1 MNKYGVSNIVL
12 MTGIAISMALLLV
25 GGFTLVTK
33 LVEEQARSAPEFI
46 ANELKYTIE
55 TISAAPES
63 ASFFYFVPQDKDFFP
78 VIGSLEIDRNAGKL
92 CVARKTEDEIFN
104 TISTKTLA
112 QAGFGGAAYSY
123 AKIRSM
129 LAKRATM
136 KGLKED
142 LLARKVN
149 YFFEGTTY
157 NFRTIFVS
165 ATEEGAALR
174 NFMRKGYAGLTY
186 NELEAL
192 ERNPAIFREAN
203 MLFTQDQGNRLSEFA
218 EIFEKNPKAVSD
230 IAEHITTRNAPR
242 SQTSWF
248 TKLKTTAGRFY
259 TKHKLGISIGTTI
272 AIVGTVA
279 AFQFML
285 TQDLQATI
293 LTTAQILT
301 ASLFPKIIQYI
312 LEKIGQ
318 EKLEAFG
325 ERIISAIIPLETT
338 KAATQNIPVFGTP
351 ACLVIH
357 AIEVVV
363 NLVFAI
369 YDQIQ
374 FDITLYSIFHV
385 AETAVKAE
393 KDEIACVNF
402 NAPKPL
408 LYPANCEPKASL
420 KEPFNNEAFRVV
432 TATQLFASAVLFTA
446 GIPLALTS
454 STCAPGSSTPSTA
467 YLAGT
472 LIAASATAASAL
484 IPITSAFLE
493 NPSAII
499 PRSECDASCTGDCP
513 NWYISA
519 SLWDQVGSGLTCVGA
534 FTPLAI
540 GGPICAALSFA
551 GWASLACDAA
561 RYMSG
566 LGFLMISPAHTLNCI
581 FQAGNV
587 GFNKQSYGSI
597 SSSITGETKIYANNI
612 GFWYAQLPYVIEIE
626 KVYESTTEDLNGRVN
641 NIIISKK

>member
-1 MNKYGVSNIVL
+1 MNKHGVSNIVL

-33 LVEEQARSAPEFI
+33 LVEEQARSAPIFI

-104 TISTKTLA
+104 TIATKTLV

-129 LAKRATM
+129 LAKRM
-136 KGLKED
+136 VLKED
-142 LLARKVN
+142 VMLGKLN
-149 YFFEGTTY
+149 YYFGGTTY
-157 NFRTIFVS
+157 NFQTIFVS

-192 ERNPAIFREAN
+192 ERNPAIFREAD
-203 MLFTQDQGNRLSEFA
+203 MLFAQEQGNKLSEFA

-230 IAEHITTRNAPR
+230 IAEHVTTRNAPR

-279 AFQFML
+279 AFQFMQ

-293 LTTAQILT
+293 LTTTQILT

-312 LEKIGQ
+312 LTKIGQ

-325 ERIISAIIPLETT
+325 KRIIGAIIPLETT
-338 KAATQNIPVFGTP
+338 KAATQNIPVVGTP
-351 ACLVIH
+351 ACLAIH

-374 FDITLYSIFHV
+374 FDITLYNIFHV

-402 NAPKPL
+402 DSPKPL
-408 LYPANCEPKASL
+408 LYPVNCKPKASL
-420 KEPFNNEAFRVV
+420 KEPFNNEAFRGV
-432 TATQLFASAVLFTA
+432 TVTELFASAALFTS
-446 GIPLALTS
+446 GIPVAITS
-454 STCAPGSSTPSTA
+454 ATCGPGSSTPSTT

-519 SLWDQVGSGLTCVGA
+519 SLGDQVGSGLTCAGA

-540 GGPICAALSFA
+540 GGPICATLSFA

-561 RYMSG
+561 RYMTG

-581 FQAGNV
+581 FQAGNL
-587 GFNKQSYGSI
+587 GFVKESYDNI
-597 SSSITGETKIYANNI
+597 SSSITGETYAINT
-612 GFWYAQLPYVIEIE
+612 GFWYAQLPYVVKIE
-626 KVYESTTEDLNGRVN
+626 KVYASTTEDLNDRTS
-641 NIIISKK
+641 NIIISKL